1 MGCHIYD
8 PVFKALDLTSPLSLK
23 SIGPKPNKHNWAI
36 NAEIRYT
43 FPGNKFSAGKTV
55 DVTWYDGDKRPPK
68 DIQGLLEGKRIPGQ
82 GSIFIGTNGVMLLPH
97 IGNPELFPKATFAD
111 FKRPELPKINHWDQ
125 WVEACKGNGT
135 PGANFEYAGP
145 LTETVLLGG
154 VATRFPG
161 KELKWDTKKLKF
173 TNEPKAAQYVRKE
186 YRKGWEVEGL

>member
-23 SIGPKPNKHNWAI
+23 SIGPKPNNHNWAI

-68 DIQGLLEGKRIPGQ
+68 DIQGLLEGKRIPSQ
-82 GSIFIGTNGVMLLPH
+82 GSIFIGTNGAMLLPH
-97 IGNPELFPKATFAD
+97 MAILSFSQRPPLPTLSVQNFPRSTTGTNGWKPVKAT
-111 FKRPELPKINHWDQ
+111 ELR
-125 WVEACKGNGT
+125 G
-135 PGANFEYAGP
+135 
-145 LTETVLLGG
+145 LTLNMLVHLLRQCYL
-154 VATRFPG
+154 AELRHDSRC
-161 KELKWDTKKLKF
+161 KELKWDTKKLEF
-173 TNEPKAAQYVRKE
+173 TNEPKAAQYVRLK